1 MSKSGL
7 ICLNI
12 GLNDN
17 KHSGSIMT
25 ETTWP
30 SSNGRFWTC
39 RKYEP

>member
-12 GLNDN
+12 GLNAN
-17 KHSGSIMT
+17 TLSGSIMT

-30 SSNGRFWTC
+30 SWNGRFWTC
-39 RKYEP
+39 SKYEP